1 MVSDLT
7 CSTFLWR
14 ITVSTPLSPW
24 SVHILA
30 PLSCPVLKDAKET
43 PNVYEA
49 VRVRDNGSGSGGRT
63 CQNRAP
69 GKRFHR
75 AHRRI
80 QRLAAQAARRP
91 CAGAGA
97 QQRRRRIAGQ
107 ARRQGTAKGG
117 KGREGASGVSP
128 QTSSRMEAGTAVG
141 QDRWARRTETVPVH
155 GGDGEGTNPAWGR
168 PRSRLAAARGEG
180 GGRRCCIMAGGC
192 RAPPLPRR
200 AALETGHG

>member
-24 SVHILA
+24 SVRILA

-75 AHRRI
+75 AHRKI

-107 ARRQGTAKGG
+107 ARRQGTAKRGERGG
-117 KGREGASGVSP
+117 KEQAGYPRKLPTSRGPDWRAHCGRHVVQGGLP
-128 QTSSRMEAGTAVG
+128 C
-141 QDRWARRTETVPVH
+141 D
-155 GGDGEGTNPAWGR
+155 GGDRRAH
-168 PRSRLAAARGEG
+168 ARGAVLEG
-180 GGRRCCIMAGGC
+180 WYSQCTRRPGG
-192 RAPPLPRR
+192 P
-200 AALETGHG
+200 TGMQ